1 MMVKALPKK
10 QMCGEKISKKEL
22 AFLGH
27 GGLCRDCP
35 ECSFPHCPF
44 GKGS

>member
-1 MMVKALPKK
+1 VRVTKA
-10 QMCGEKISKKEL
+10 QL

-35 ECSFPHCPF
+35 ECSYPHCPF
-44 GKGS
+44 GKGL